1 MMKKIALLS
10 ALLAGNVFAGSMGPV
25 ESAYDF
31 GGLYGGLGAGVISVY
46 SAEQFGTTRTTTAS
60 DVSRVTDTLVMF
72 TGDVGY
78 GRMIREKTYLGIK
91 GSIYYAPQETSTNNS
106 FTTPSGSI
114 VISGNNTF
122 NNIYRPIYNIDA
134 VIGYEF
140 IPHLLPFFEAGV
152 TFANVNRSFLSKR
165 AYIDQATNST
175 VTYRYTINMDNYA
188 TSYNV
193 GVGLNYQPHK
203 NIILGTEFVYA
214 DLGSNNGAASAPIP
228 GTSLT
233 EYQTRKLSS
242 NALAILATVSYL
254 IPA

>member
-1 MMKKIALLS
+1 MKKITLL
-10 ALLAGNVFAGSMGPV
+10 ATLLAGNVFAGSMGPI
-25 ESAYDF
+25 ESTYDF

-46 SAEQFGTTRTTTAS
+46 SAEQFATTRTRTAS

-72 TGDVGY
+72 SGDVGY
-78 GRMIREKTYLGIK
+78 GRMIRQNTYLGIK

-106 FTTPSGSI
+106 FATPSSST
-114 VISGNNTF
+114 VTLGNNTF
-122 NNIYRPIYNIDA
+122 NSIYRPIYNIDA

-140 IPHLLPFFEAGV
+140 IPHLMPFFEAGV
-152 TFANVNRSFLSKR
+152 TFANINRSFLSKR
-165 AYIDQATNST
+165 TRTDLTTNSS
-175 VTYRYTINMDNYA
+175 VTYKYIINMDDYE

-203 NIILGTEFVYA
+203 NVILSTEFVYA

-233 EYQTRKLSS
+233 EYQTRKLNS